1 MIDIVADF
9 IRSYRRQYDFY
20 RTAAQLCAQRCE
32 QLLENNGVRAM
43 VTFRAKRPD
52 RLEDKLRKRNEKKKY
67 TSVDDIYDDI
77 VDLAGVRAALYFP
90 ADRPVIDRLFREE
103 FNLIGDPKKFP
114 DGSPPRHPYEKRFSG
129 YWATHYRVTLR
140 DDGAPAQVRYA
151 DARIEIQVASVLMHA
166 WSEVEHDLVYKP
178 LSGDLSEDELAVL
191 DELNGLVLAGEIA
204 LERLQRAMEARVA
217 RSGAKFSNHYELAA
231 FLIEAVKKSGADGE
245 PILGR
250 VDVLHRFLQRIGM
263 DTPEKVSPKLAGLL
277 PHGEGKTISEQIVD
291 GIVDSDAEALRIY
304 RQEYA
309 GALAR
314 TLQGGGTTTTSVV
327 GGEDF
332 ISFMSC
338 WTDLMNILQ
347 EAATGAVPRMS
358 KNISQAQSL
367 ASYLVEKNIL
377 NSIQAIRLM
386 QLDKLRRLFVHG
398 SPNSIDLTAAR
409 QGVEQF
415 IEELRSCDQADI
427 RAAVE
432 RADAQKTKMLLAR
445 SRMKQVASP
454 PSRSVATKAT

>member
-43 VTFRAKRPD
+43 VIFRAKRPD

-129 YWATHYRVTLR
+129 YWATHFRVTLR

-263 DTPEKVSPKLAGLL
+263 DTPEKVSPKLAGLS

-291 GIVDSDAEALRIY
+291 GIVDSDAESLRIY
-304 RQEYA
+304 REEYA

-314 TLQGGGTTTTSVV
+314 TLQGGGATTTSVV

-332 ISFMSC
+332 IPFMFC

-347 EAATGAVPRMS
+347 EAAIGAVPRVS
-358 KNISQAQSL
+358 TNISQAQSL
-367 ASYLVEKNIL
+367 ASYH
-377 NSIQAIRLM
+377 
-386 QLDKLRRLFVHG
+386 F
-398 SPNSIDLTAAR
+398 
-409 QGVEQF
+409 
-415 IEELRSCDQADI
+415 
-427 RAAVE
+427 
-432 RADAQKTKMLLAR
+432 
-445 SRMKQVASP
+445 
-454 PSRSVATKAT
+454 